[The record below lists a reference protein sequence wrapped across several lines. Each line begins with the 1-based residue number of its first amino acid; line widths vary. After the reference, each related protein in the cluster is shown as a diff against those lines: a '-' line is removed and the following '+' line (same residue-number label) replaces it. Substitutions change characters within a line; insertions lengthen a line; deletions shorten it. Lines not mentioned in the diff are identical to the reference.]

1 MISRVFTEEKDIY
14 GFRHGY
20 HGLVGNARTVTNL
33 GSWSSTYVDKLD
45 CVRLSLPK
53 SNAEEALRD
62 VKDIVKTSSGNK
74 PGVLVY
80 EPLQAKGGVNMGP
93 PGFLKGVVEHFKGL
107 KAVTICD

>member
-33 GSWSSTYVDKLD
+33 GSWSSNYIDKLD

-53 SNAEEALRD
+53 SNGDEALRD

-80 EPLQAKGGVNMGP
+80 EPLQAKGGINMGP
-93 PGFLKGVVEHFKGL
+93 QGFLKGVVDHFKGL